1 MHRKAEGQEGKECSA
16 ALDNMIWLKPKD
28 PPQPSSLA
36 PGGFKHSAQ
45 GSGRCWVEE
54 EWRDAQGLIKLG
66 W

>member
-1 MHRKAEGQEGKECSA
+1 MHRKAEKQEGKKRSIA
-16 ALDNMIWLKPKD
+16 FDRMIWLKPKD
-28 PPQPSSLA
+28 PPQPLRLA
-36 PGGFKHSAQ
+36 PGCLRHGAK